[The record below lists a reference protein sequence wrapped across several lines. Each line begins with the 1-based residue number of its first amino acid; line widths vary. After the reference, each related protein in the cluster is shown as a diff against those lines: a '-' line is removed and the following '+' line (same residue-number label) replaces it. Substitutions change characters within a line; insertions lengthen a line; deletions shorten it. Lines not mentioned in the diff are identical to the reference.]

1 MRTDPPVTAA
11 TWPRAAEVTDANLRA
26 AERLINK
33 RQDAALLFGP
43 HTSRWEVEERD
54 LAAVGTLLTYRCQ
67 ERETL
72 VAAAHAMGR
81 VIDRHTYEDFAVARL
96 GVPLLGGQVAARA
109 LHRILSDQHGP
120 EGYEALAAAI
130 GSLSPPADG
139 TKPRTVPGHLGMA
152 LGRMLNSV
160 AGGLLEPWQRTAVQ
174 ALARA
179 PQVHVGND
187 RALSRRAAAR
197 CVRECVTELL
207 RHHADTVVE
216 VRHQVLTELCPT
228 NELPIHTV
236 DTDDP
241 AGQRT
246 PAEPP
251 AMLPGLRPD
260 TDPDGLMLELLSYPP
275 QGAGSVEQLR
285 GVTTMFLGGPD
296 IEEDPGRREARRIL
310 AIADRRGQTSA
321 TSDPRRRTHDG
332 LVLIAGETAA
342 RLLHR
347 IITDRHGPYGFEA
360 IADLADT
367 LHPVDLSSRRPGG
380 PMPEMQARRLLNG
393 PLGQL
398 LHPWQH
404 RAVQAMTARSRGMD
418 PVACAATV
426 AARVSPYVLAHREMI
441 PVVRAAVLSRYRPG
455 LQVHTAE
462 APAARDAG

>member
-33 RQDAALLFGP
+33 GQDTALLFGP
-43 HTSRWEVEERD
+43 HPYRWEVEERD

-81 VIDRHTYEDFAVARL
+81 IIDQHTYEDFAVARL

-109 LHRILSDQHGP
+109 LHRILSDQYGP

-130 GSLSPPADG
+130 DSLSPPTDG
-139 TKPRTVPGHLGMA
+139 TEPRTVPGHLGMA

-174 ALARA
+174 ALTRA
-179 PQVHVGND
+179 PQAHGGND
-187 RALSRRAAAR
+187 RAASRRAAAR
-197 CVRECVTELL
+197 CVRNCVTQLL
-207 RHHADTVVE
+207 PHHADTVVA
-216 VRHQVLTELCPT
+216 VRHQVLTELCPAYD
-228 NELPIHTV
+228 LPIYTV
-236 DTDDP
+236 VTDAP

-246 PAEPP
+246 PAKHP
-251 AMLPGLRPD
+251 ATVPGLRPD
-260 TDPDGLMLELLSYPP
+260 TDPDGLMLEVLSYPP

-296 IEEDPGRREARRIL
+296 VEEDPGRRETRRIL
-310 AIADRRGQTSA
+310 AIADRLGQTSA

-347 IITDRHGPYGFEA
+347 IIIDRHGPYGFEA

-367 LHPVDLSSRRPGG
+367 LHQVGHGSRRPGG
-380 PMPEMQARRLLNG
+380 PMPVMQARRLLNG

-398 LHPWQH
+398 LDPWQH
-404 RAVQAMTARSRGMD
+404 RAVQAMTARSRGTD
-418 PVACAATV
+418 PVACAAAV
-426 AARVSPYVLAHREMI
+426 AARVSPYVFAHREMI

-455 LQVHTAE
+455 EQLHTAE
-462 APAARDAG
+462 APAAPDAG